1 MAYFTSI
8 SVVIARYIFGYSPAV
23 RSSRCASTLSG
34 TTTRST
40 WRSNT
45 ARSFGGSP
53 RSTRCTALVAT
64 RAPSLLAHRHPRQL
78 ECSSKCQ
85 PRARAAIG
93 IEPLQLVI
101 VHDTKRDTAH
111 AVVAVRL
118 DERWLTLDNRML
130 VMVNTIET
138 GCYPLFVLD
147 GVCGSL
153 APRPFTAEKEL
164 LFHLHNS
171 R

>member
-1 MAYFTSI
+1 
-8 SVVIARYIFGYSPAV
+8 
-23 RSSRCASTLSG
+23 
-34 TTTRST
+34 
-40 WRSNT
+40 
-45 ARSFGGSP
+45 
-53 RSTRCTALVAT
+53 
-64 RAPSLLAHRHPRQL
+64 L

-147 GVCGSL
+147 GVCGRL
-153 APRPFTAEKEL
+153 APRPFTAQSICSSISATLVEPGHPPSSARAIRHLRWHQIAGSRAAGASTHSETLQCKSVGAL
-164 LFHLHNS
+164 LAFDGFF
-171 R
+171 